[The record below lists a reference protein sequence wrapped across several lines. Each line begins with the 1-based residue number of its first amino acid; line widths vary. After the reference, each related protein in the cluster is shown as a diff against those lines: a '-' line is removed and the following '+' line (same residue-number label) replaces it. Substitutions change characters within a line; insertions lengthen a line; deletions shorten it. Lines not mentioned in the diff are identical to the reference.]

1 MKRTAQIFFVTCF
14 CLFLLGV
21 GVLTALLPKETG
33 SFYENRSL
41 AALPEATAENILSG
55 DFFTDLETYLKLDFM
70 RDGLMK
76 LYQDVQTQTRRSRM
90 EEFMF
95 LGLRMTKGVSDI
107 DFTAQFGVKI
117 RSVYGEKIDR
127 LIANGLM
134 REEGSRLMLTDWGID
149 ISNYVLSEF
158 LLDGE

>member
-1 MKRTAQIFFVTCF
+1 
-14 CLFLLGV
+14 
-21 GVLTALLPKETG
+21 
-33 SFYENRSL
+33 
-41 AALPEATAENILSG
+41 
-55 DFFTDLETYLKLDFM
+55 
-70 RDGLMK
+70 
-76 LYQDVQTQTRRSRM
+76 
-90 EEFMF
+90 
-95 LGLRMTKGVSDI
+95 MTKGVSDI